1 MSACII
7 GISTRNLTNEYDIT
21 FAASPKTYVQALAY
35 AGAAP
40 VLIPL
45 GLSDEGLKQLLPT
58 LDGVLFTGGGDI
70 ATERY
75 GGQEHPKVFDV
86 DKERDA
92 FEFQLVHD
100 VVASEKPFLG
110 ICRGFQVIN
119 VAFGGTLYSHIS
131 SQHPSAIEHHCFPGY
146 PFDHIAHTVELS
158 AQSRIAEIMGRHVL
172 HVNSLHH
179 QGIREPGGNLKAV
192 GYAPDGIL
200 EAVELPGHPFGVA
213 VQWHPEWMPDD
224 PYMQALFKA
233 FTQAASRCG

>member
-1 MSACII
+1 MSASVI
-7 GISTRNLTNEYDIT
+7 GISTRNVTNEYGIT
-21 FAASPKTYVQALAY
+21 FAASPKTYVQVLAS

-45 GLSDEGLKQLLPT
+45 GISDEGLKKLLPI

-70 ATERY
+70 ASERY
-75 GGQEHPKVFDV
+75 GGCAHHKVVDV

-92 FEFQLVHD
+92 FELQLVHD
-100 VVASEKPFLG
+100 VIALEKPFLG
-110 ICRGFQVIN
+110 ICRGFQIIN
-119 VAFGGTLYSHIS
+119 VAFGGTLYSHIND
-131 SQHPSAIEHHCFPGY
+131 QHPGALEHHCFPDY

-158 AQSRIAEIMGRHVL
+158 AQSRIAKIMGQQVL

-179 QGIREPGGNLKAV
+179 QGIRELGDNLRAV

-233 FTQAASRCG
+233 FTRAASRP

>member
-1 MSACII
+1 MSASVI
-7 GISTRNLTNEYDIT
+7 GISTRNVTNEYGIT
-21 FAASPKTYVQALAY
+21 FAASPKTYVQVLAS

-45 GLSDEGLKQLLPT
+45 GISNEGLKKLLPV

-70 ATERY
+70 ASERY
-75 GGQEHPKVFDV
+75 GGSAHHKVADV

-92 FEFQLVHD
+92 FELQLVRD
-100 VVASEKPFLG
+100 VIALEKPFLG
-110 ICRGFQVIN
+110 ICRGFQIIN

-131 SQHPSAIEHHCFPGY
+131 DQHPGALEHHCFPDY

-158 AQSRIAEIMGRHVL
+158 AQSRIAKIMGRQVL
-172 HVNSLHH
+172 RVNSLHH
-179 QGIREPGGNLKAV
+179 QGIRELGDNLRAV

-233 FTQAASRCG
+233 FTRAASRP